1 MEVGVCGEL
10 LETATDSVEE
20 EREQDTDHVMN
31 LHLHLE
37 ENRVLETRQK
47 QPAAIRKNVQVNSS
61 VVASEVFN
69 LPIDEGLNPG
79 GYSLLLYTGVHIKVW
94 GLRFYK
100 SNRIWG
106 L

>member
-1 MEVGVCGEL
+1 MEVGVRGEL

-31 LHLHLE
+31 LHLHLA

-47 QPAAIRKNVQVNSS
+47 QPAAIRKNVQVISS
-61 VVASEVFN
+61 VVASVFN

-79 GYSLLLYTGVHIKVW
+79 RYSLLLYTGVHVKVW

-100 SNRIWG
+100 NNHIWG